1 MDDATYPNAVY
12 TKYKPQTIPDSNYIV
27 INDKSLC
34 TDNKFHT
41 PNAWKPY
48 TMSELKSKIVK
59 YNPANGG
66 ELYIATSGT
75 SDELKYAEVGKEKYL
90 CVNNARTDVQI
101 SLCTRPKA
109 ASMPGDWKSLKID
122 GKTAYKDPHNR
133 VFYWDETTKLPRYL
147 HITANKIE
155 WIDVPSGPDNNI
167 VATDNCKIK
176 YAWSN
181 YITCEACTT
190 NANWWVE
197 TKNEN
202 MPPRF
207 SYAPGAGLDIT
218 PGKNLKFK
226 MQGEW
231 FNNHSD
237 TWVEAGG
244 SKWRYLLHANP
255 SGTWCLTANESGTAF
270 YIDPYGHVF
279 AEDDKGYE
287 RMLYC
292 RGNGKDDIAA
302 STNLQ
307 HYYNSSTMFIIECIS
322 TTDRGT
328 VRADHCIRSLKDKS
342 LILGAPDTRNGPGKN
357 KETPPKEAVFCIDA
371 RDGDYANGTYGFWD
385 LLQA

>member
-12 TKYKPQTIPDSNYIV
+12 TKYKPQAIPDSNYIV
-27 INDKSLC
+27 INHKALC
-34 TDNKFHT
+34 TDDKFHEL
-41 PNAWKPY
+41 NAWKPY
-48 TMSELKSKIVK
+48 TMGELKSKIVK
-59 YNPANGG
+59 YKNK

-155 WIDVPSGPDNNI
+155 WIDVPDSPDNNV

-218 PGKNLKFK
+218 PGKKFK

-231 FNNHSD
+231 FNIKNNYRV
-237 TWVEAGG
+237 TEG
-244 SKWRYLLHANP
+244 SIYRYLLAFRSSGSWYLAANKWG
-255 SGTWCLTANESGTAF
+255 SDF

-279 AEDDKGYE
+279 AKDNKGVE
-287 RMLYC
+287 CMLYC
-292 RGNGKDDIAA
+292 RGNKDANIAA

-322 TTDRGT
+322 TTDHWYPST

-342 LILGAPDTRNGPGKN
+342 LILGAPDVNNGPGPN
-357 KETPPKEAVFCIDA
+357 KETAPKEAVFCTDA
-371 RDGDYANGTYGFWD
+371 RLTTDYLNATYGFWD